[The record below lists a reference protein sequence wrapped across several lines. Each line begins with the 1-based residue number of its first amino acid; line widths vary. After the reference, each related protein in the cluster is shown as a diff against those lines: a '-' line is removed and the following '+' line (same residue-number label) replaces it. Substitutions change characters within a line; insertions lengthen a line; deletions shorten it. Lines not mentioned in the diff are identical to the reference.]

1 MEKDN
6 KKYVL
11 KIIEILKKTFGDI
24 KCPLKFSN
32 PFELLV
38 AVILSAQCTDERVN
52 KVTENLFKK
61 YKKMQDYAE
70 ADIYEFKNCIRSAG
84 FFRNKAKS
92 IIKSA
97 QMVMSLYDGKVP
109 QTMEA
114 LLKLTGVARK
124 TANVVLGHAFCKAE
138 GIAVDTHVI
147 RIANLLNLTKYEES
161 VKIEKDL
168 IAIVPKEYWIEFS
181 LLIQTLGR
189 RVCKARKPN
198 HKDCPLNRICP
209 SAKKLLRR
217 YKVFPKFDKTRR
229 IFILS
234 KANDTL

>member
-1 MEKDN
+1 MEKDK

-11 KIIEILKKTFGDI
+11 KIIKILKETFGYI

-61 YKKMQDYAE
+61 YKKLQDYAD
-70 ADIYEFKNCIRSAG
+70 ADIYEFENYIRSAG
-84 FFRNKAKS
+84 FFRNKAKN

-97 QMVMSLYDGKVP
+97 QMVLNLYDGKVP
-109 QTMEA
+109 QTMEE
-114 LLKLTGVARK
+114 LVKLPGVARK

-147 RIANLLNLTKYEES
+147 RIANLLKLTKYENP

-168 IAIVPKEYWIEFS
+168 MTIVPKQYWTNFS

-189 RVCKARKPN
+189 KVCKARNPN
-198 HKDCPLNRICP
+198 HAACPLNKICP
-209 SAKKLLRR
+209 SAKKS
-217 YKVFPKFDKTRR
+217 VPT
-229 IFILS
+229 
-234 KANDTL
+234 A